1 MFDIS
6 FLVPNLVAFP
16 CYTVNI
22 HLEKWVMRCDTKR
35 AIWWDLYNILGI
47 IGSGNAVSP
56 NRRQSNTWTN
66 VLLSIEP
73 LQHT

>member
-1 MFDIS
+1 M
-6 FLVPNLVAFP
+6 
-16 CYTVNI
+16 CVNSSS
-22 HLEKWVMRCDTKR
+22 LADATDMASE
-35 AIWWDLYNILGI
+35 ILGI

-56 NRRQSNTWTN
+56 NRRQANTWTN